1 MKKISFDL
9 IKYDDKTNEDYD
21 YLLTVKKKHLMR
33 FLKSNMDNISYK
45 EYLDTYT
52 NDDTWEFCNF
62 LKANKLGSKE
72 SYVGKSL

>member
-21 YLLTVKKKHLMR
+21 YLLTVKKKHLIR

-45 EYLDTYT
+45 EYLDTFT
-52 NDDTWEFCNF
+52 NDDTWEFHSFLNARNF
-62 LKANKLGSKE
+62 WHKE
-72 SYVGKSL
+72 KFIGKSI

>member
-21 YLLTVKKKHLMR
+21 YLLTVKKKHLIR

-45 EYLDTYT
+45 EYLDTFKNIT
-52 NDDTWEFCNF
+52 NCDKICPQFCHN
-62 LKANKLGSKE
+62 L
-72 SYVGKSL
+72 